1 VSIKY
6 ELPLPGRYVSAGAK
20 LRCYEC
26 DAYSEKT
33 NPTSRRRGDPIFK
46 HISGLGIN
54 INWVVGPDGARNQN
68 RLCWR
73 GPAAGHGMYYGACQ
87 WFCVGQ
93 P

>member
-33 NPTSRRRGDPIFK
+33 NPTSRRRRDPIFR

-54 INWVVGPDGARNQN
+54 IN
-68 RLCWR
+68 
-73 GPAAGHGMYYGACQ
+73 
-87 WFCVGQ
+87 
-93 P
+93 